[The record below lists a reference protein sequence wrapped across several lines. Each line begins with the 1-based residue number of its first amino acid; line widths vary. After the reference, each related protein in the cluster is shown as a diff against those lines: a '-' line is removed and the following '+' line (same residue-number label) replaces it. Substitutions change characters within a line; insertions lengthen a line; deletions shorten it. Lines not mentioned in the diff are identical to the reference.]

1 MYLDFSMI
9 FPNFVN
15 GIIIKWI
22 MEKDR
27 IVALIKDSL
36 LQNLPPNGH
45 AMLFGSRARGDNR
58 ADSDWDILVV
68 LDKDRLTAND
78 YDSITY
84 PLTQLGWDIDEQIN
98 PVMYSK
104 KDWEKYNYT
113 PFYMNVVNDAIVLI

>member
-1 MYLDFSMI
+1 MI